1 MPVNIAQ
8 RFAATSFNSVNG
20 QRQSPAT
27 SPNRNRIIKATQL
40 LVQQGF
46 ASPPRIQYTT
56 NRIAKEFLHNIGC
69 TIVDAGPG
77 FSIVPPTGE
86 LQNKRIDESSMYK
99 NLVSV
104 PMIPNGYATEETAL
118 AAQNAFFSTEDDQV
132 AVDMISLKYMLQ
144 DQVKNPGQDLI
155 KISSCMSQKNMTKNN
170 NLKYFNEVWRYAQR
184 INF

>member
-1 MPVNIAQ
+1 
-8 RFAATSFNSVNG
+8 
-20 QRQSPAT
+20 
-27 SPNRNRIIKATQL
+27 
-40 LVQQGF
+40 
-46 ASPPRIQYTT
+46 
-56 NRIAKEFLHNIGC
+56 
-69 TIVDAGPG
+69 
-77 FSIVPPTGE
+77 
-86 LQNKRIDESSMYK
+86 MYK

-155 KISSCMSQKNMTKNN
+155 KISSCMSHKNMTKNN